1 MNEKNKK
8 WLIYVV
14 IAVISY
20 MLGAWLST
28 KEVEKVVEVEKI
40 VEVEKVVEVEK
51 IVETNSAQAKIA
63 MNNLPLCNSSL
74 LLSNEIVTM
83 MSDVVA
89 NYDYYIRNP
98 KLIEAKTVRVNEI
111 TKEITINNSLIK

>member
-28 KEVEKVVEVEKI
+28 K
-40 VEVEKVVEVEK
+40 EVEKVVEVEK